1 MSNPTRI
8 GTSGAPASTT
18 PAVIGG
24 ERFTPD
30 LVLEQGRYRLR
41 FARTEADLD
50 AIQALRYAVFNL
62 ELGEGLESSHVERR
76 DRDRFDAQCQHLMV
90 EELGSGAVVGTYRLQ
105 VAETA
110 EAGEGFYT
118 ATEFELADLPDAI
131 RADAIELGRACIARE
146 HRSRLLLFLLWKGM
160 WAYMTWNH
168 KRHFFG
174 CCSLTGTDPA
184 LGLQA
189 LAWLRHGGYVH
200 PTLEVRPLPG
210 LECALPPG
218 ARVPEIASF
227 KLPKLFHAY
236 LRYGAVVCGA
246 PAIDRDFG
254 TIDFLAFWDIEKLDA
269 RTLRSL
275 TQ

>member
-1 MSNPTRI
+1 MTNPQTPGTRI
-8 GTSGAPASTT
+8 APALD
-18 PAVIGG
+18 GG
-24 ERFTPD
+24 GHTPD

-41 FARTEADLD
+41 FARDEADLD
-50 AIQALRYAVFNL
+50 AIQALRYEVFNL
-62 ELGEGLESSHVERR
+62 ELGEGLESSHAERR
-76 DRDRFDAQCQHLMV
+76 DRDRFDAHCQHLML

-110 EAGEGFYT
+110 EAAEGFYT
-118 ATEFELADLPDAI
+118 ATEFDLAGLPADV
-131 RADAIELGRACIARE
+131 RANAIELGRACIARE

-160 WAYMTWNH
+160 WAYMTWNR

-200 PTLEVRPLPG
+200 PTLDVRPLPG
-210 LECALPPG
+210 LECVLPPG
-218 ARVPEIASF
+218 TSVPEIASF
-227 KLPKLFHAY
+227 KLPKLFQAY

-246 PAIDRDFG
+246 PAIDREFG
-254 TIDFLAFWDIEKLDA
+254 TVDFLAFWDIGKLDP